1 MNPQPENFERLQ
13 KLLALKRH
21 EQPPLGYFEKLSNQ
35 IADQIAH
42 EKELELLPWWRRLV
56 LSFEFKPAFVCALGV
71 VLCGLFS
78 AGVITALQVDP
89 TKSAV
94 ADEVSLQAQT
104 ATDAGLLPTSPADVQ
119 SSIEPVLTSPS
130 SGSPFDHIDLRVQRA
145 SYSLS
150 N

>member
-1 MNPQPENFERLQ
+1 MNPQPEDFERLQ

-21 EQPPLGYFEKLSNQ
+21 EQPPPGYFEKLSSR

-42 EKELELLPWWRRLV
+42 EKELQLLPWWRRFALN
-56 LSFEFKPAFVCALGV
+56 FEFKPAFVCAAGV

-89 TKSAV
+89 ATGASNGQ
-94 ADEVSLQAQT
+94 VSLQAQRAADTGLPST
-104 ATDAGLLPTSPADVQ
+104 ASDDVQ
-119 SSIEPVLTSPS
+119 HSSIEPVLTTTS
-130 SGSPFDHIDLRVQRA
+130 SSVFDHIDLKVQRA
-145 SYSLS
+145 SFS

>member
-21 EQPPLGYFEKLSNQ
+21 EQPPPGYFEKLSDR
-35 IADQIAH
+35 IADQIAL
-42 EKELELLPWWRRLV
+42 EKELGLLPWWRRLAA
-56 LSFEFKPAFVCALGV
+56 SFEFKPAFVCAVGV

-89 TKSAV
+89 ASSA
-94 ADEVSLQAQT
+94 AAEQVSLQAQSTTDTGLPPT
-104 ATDAGLLPTSPADVQ
+104 APLEVQ
-119 SSIEPVLTSPS
+119 SSIEPVGTSSP
-130 SGSPFDHIDLRVQRA
+130 SPFDHIDLKVQRA
-145 SYSLS
+145 SFS